1 MQRIIGKISFGFSIF
16 LLFHSYNS
24 FEVFAQAHDARA
36 LKGLRGIYVVV
47 DKIPSEFQKKIGEE
61 QIKKD
66 IELKLRT
73 AGIKVVSE
81 SEGIKCDDI
90 GVLSLNLNIL
100 EGSRL
105 VAGLIIFGI
114 RVEVWQYAIILPVQ
128 QKMTATT
135 WLKSWVGAVGSSNIF
150 KIRDKIREEL
160 DFFITDYLSVNPR
173 Q

>member
-73 AGIKVVSE
+73 AGV
-81 SEGIKCDDI
+81 
-90 GVLSLNLNIL
+90 NYY
-100 EGSRL
+100 RL
-105 VAGLIIFGI
+105 KAVA
-114 RVEVWQYAIILPVQ
+114 LPVGC
-128 QKMTATT
+128 KPTKVHP
-135 WLKSWVGAVGSSNIF
+135 L
-150 KIRDKIREEL
+150 
-160 DFFITDYLSVNPR
+160 P
-173 Q
+173 